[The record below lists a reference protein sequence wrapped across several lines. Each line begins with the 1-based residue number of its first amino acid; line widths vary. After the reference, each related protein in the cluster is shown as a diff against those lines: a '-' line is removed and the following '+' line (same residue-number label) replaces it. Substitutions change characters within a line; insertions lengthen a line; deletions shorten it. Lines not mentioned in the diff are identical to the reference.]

1 MITASELAD
10 LPVER
15 KIQLI
20 TELWDQIASHPEPPQ
35 LPKWVDDEADRRF
48 DRLES
53 NPELGITEDQMW
65 RIVDDAS

>member
-1 MITASELAD
+1 
-10 LPVER
+10 
-15 KIQLI
+15 
-20 TELWDQIASHPEPPQ
+20 HPEPPQ

-65 RIVDDAS
+65 RIVDDAR